1 MMSASSVRD
10 PSEKTS
16 RKAMGRSAVV
26 DLRKKASSRRNIMN
40 QINDKQAYD
49 LLRREGFT
57 ASEINRLLQL
67 RRDYTASK
75 QKQAPHAHPLLRFAR
90 WCVRVILTMVSA
102 YRGRYYK
109 LPIIGDYAE
118 KLMNQI
124 TI

>member
-1 MMSASSVRD
+1 
-10 PSEKTS
+10 
-16 RKAMGRSAVV
+16 
-26 DLRKKASSRRNIMN
+26 MN

-90 WCVRVILTMVSA
+90 WCIRVILTDEVCNALNDCGRSA
-102 YRGRYYK
+102 GK
-109 LPIIGDYAE
+109 TACSG
-118 KLMNQI
+118 
-124 TI
+124 